1 MNPKSIK
8 IILIIIAIIVATVA
22 GYFLIKQVYLPS
34 STNLRESWTKLFE
47 STPKPP
53 LDDITKIE
61 NLILKDGATNVSWLG
76 DLLSRDIV
84 TGGERPEFTAMVLAK
99 IGTPEAVKA
108 ILNAYNS
115 NQANT
120 NTKENLLNVFDL
132 IKNPVAAPILFDEA
146 VATKDLKL
154 WPILIDT
161 VARLADNNFQETLIS
176 RLSPPAT
183 DRIQFVASSVLVK
196 VPSNILAPLIVKYL
210 SLNLSSSV
218 LSLFCTKL
226 GDDGSESSIMA
237 LRSQLDV
244 VPANQ
249 QQIVLDGI
257 FRIHNEKSLPLL
269 QKLAL
274 EDKNLK
280 VRQFVIYAFGNFPS
294 KIALPIL
301 TILSSDPRSND
312 MQSQIKFIINTLEKQ
327 K

>member
-1 MNPKSIK
+1 MKK
-8 IILIIIAIIVATVA
+8 IFVIVLPIIIVVVA

-47 STPKPP
+47 STSKPS

-61 NLILKDGATNVSWLG
+61 SLILKDGAANTSWLG
-76 DLLSRDIV
+76 DLLSQDIIV
-84 TGGERPEFTAMVLAK
+84 GGERPEFTAGVLAK

-108 ILNAYNS
+108 ILNAYNLK
-115 NQANT
+115 QANIS
-120 NTKENLLNVFDL
+120 TKENLLNVFDL
-132 IKNPVAAPILFDEA
+132 IKDLTAAPLLFDEA
-146 VATKDLKL
+146 VATKDLRL
-154 WPILIDT
+154 WPILINT

-176 RLSPPAT
+176 RLSPPAA
-183 DRIQFVASSVLVK
+183 DRIQFVANSVLVK
-196 VPSNILAPLIVKYL
+196 VPSNTLAPLIIKHL
-210 SLNLSSSV
+210 SSNLSSSV

-237 LRSQLDV
+237 LRSQLNV

-257 FRIHNEKSLPLL
+257 FRIHNEKSLSLL

-274 EDKNLK
+274 EDKNKK
-280 VRQFVIYAFGNFPS
+280 VREFAIYAFGNFPP
-294 KIALPIL
+294 KVALPIL
-301 TILSSDPRSND
+301 AILSSDPRSND